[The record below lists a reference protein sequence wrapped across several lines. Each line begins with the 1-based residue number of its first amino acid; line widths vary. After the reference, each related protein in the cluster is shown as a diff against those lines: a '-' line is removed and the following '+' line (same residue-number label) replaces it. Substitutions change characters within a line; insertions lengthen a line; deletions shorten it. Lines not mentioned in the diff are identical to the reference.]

1 MRDTLNDVIN
11 SCRLHAEKKR
21 QQIKLIIDD
30 NIPKF
35 LKFDPSRLQQIINN
49 LMSNAIKFSEEDND
63 IRVECCYLPEK
74 EQLQVSVIDSGLP
87 IGEQEAK
94 LLFRPY
100 KTLES
105 AKEMNA
111 AGPGLGLYV
120 CKQLCKQL
128 EGDIVF
134 ENKLSGRAGAKA
146 FVLNI
151 KATEPTDSTTYGSQ
165 LDLDS
170 IQLSTVAGQ
179 SKILIFEDNFIGQI
193 ALENIFYEELKLKES
208 VSFYNNGK

>member
-1 MRDTLNDVIN
+1 
-11 SCRLHAEKKR
+11 
-21 QQIKLIIDD
+21 
-30 NIPKF
+30 
-35 LKFDPSRLQQIINN
+35 
-49 LMSNAIKFSEEDND
+49 
-63 IRVECCYLPEK
+63 
-74 EQLQVSVIDSGLP
+74 
-87 IGEQEAK
+87 
-94 LLFRPY
+94 
-100 KTLES
+100 
-105 AKEMNA
+105 MNA

-151 KATEPTDSTTYGSQ
+151 KATEPNDSTTYGSQ